1 MIPFVDVPLPGE
13 QEAIQAIVE
22 ATLEKQRKTHKPGDT
37 ARRDVHTKSHGTV
50 AGKFRVYDKL
60 PASCKV
66 GLFAEPATY
75 DAQLRFSNG
84 AGGTTGADA
93 LPNIRGAAIKL
104 SGVSGKKALVGEE
117 DSTEH
122 DFLLA
127 NDRGFFVKDIE
138 DMLLLAQGKMKVLA
152 RRRPSVLWNLLGATM
167 KLVKN
172 PLHTAYFS
180 QVPYQFGEAACHWAL
195 LPVQQDSF
203 FSLPNFFDRDFL
215 RHAVERTL
223 RKGDSKFIFAVQFQ
237 REGESISDSTRVWKG
252 RFIPLA
258 ELTISQTAKPVLES
272 DGEALSFNPFRALVA
287 HKPLGWP
294 GRTREAVYVAD
305 FNWRTETNRAG

>member
-13 QEAIQAIVE
+13 QDAIQAIVE

-50 AGKFRVYDKL
+50 VGKFRVFDNI
-60 PASCKV
+60 PASCKI
-66 GLFAEPATY
+66 GLFAQAATY

-84 AGGTTGADA
+84 AGGTTGSDA
-93 LPNIRGAAIKL
+93 IPNIRGAALKL
-104 SGVSGKKALVGEE
+104 SGVSGRKALVGEE
-117 DSTEH
+117 TSTEH

-127 NDRGFFVKDIE
+127 NDSGFFVKDIE
-138 DMLLLAQGKMKVLA
+138 DMLLLAQGKMKELA
-152 RRRPSVLWNLLGATM
+152 RRRPSVLWNLLCATM

-172 PLHTAYFS
+172 PLHTAYYS
-180 QVPYQFGEAACHWAL
+180 QVPYQYGDAACHWAL
-195 LPVQQDSF
+195 LPVARDSF

-223 RKGDSKFIFAVQFQ
+223 RKREAKFIFAVQFQ
-237 REGESISDSTRVWKG
+237 RQGDSIADSTKVWKG
-252 RFIPLA
+252 KFVPLA
-258 ELTISQTAKPVLES
+258 ELVISQTRKPVLES
-272 DGEALSFNPFRALVA
+272 DGEALSFNPFRALEV

-294 GRTREAVYVAD
+294 GRTRAAVYVAD
-305 FNWRTETNRAG
+305 FLWRTETNRAR